1 MTLLHTGAYMEE
13 ITYADPAVAEGI
25 AAIRAGSPFVYG
37 LTNYVVANLGANVLP
52 AVGAGPAIGAAAS

>member
-1 MTLLHTGAYMEE
+1 MEE